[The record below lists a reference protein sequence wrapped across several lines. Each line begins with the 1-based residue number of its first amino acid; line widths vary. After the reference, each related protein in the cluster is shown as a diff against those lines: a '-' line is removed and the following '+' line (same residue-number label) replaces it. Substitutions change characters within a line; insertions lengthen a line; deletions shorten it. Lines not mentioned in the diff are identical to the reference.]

1 MTSNASKAS
10 DINNARLALGEKIA
24 ILHDR
29 NQRKILAIQ
38 ILFREDLNTCKNCK
52 NGTMVT
58 IQLTQNKDTPNQI
71 VSCISLK

>member
-1 MTSNASKAS
+1 MTSNASKAT

-29 NQRKILAIQ
+29 YQRKILAIQ
-38 ILFREDLNTCKNCK
+38 RLFKEGPNTCKNCK

-58 IQLTQNKDTPNQI
+58 VQVTQNKDPPNQI
-71 VSCISLK
+71 VSCISLQ